1 MAEFSALVRRIW
13 SRSPA
18 TTLACT
24 AAHALE
30 GPRTADHRPATEPA
44 LLPTFDPGDRTCLAR
59 PGHRSRPDRPTDP
72 DREGRRRRLPARRV
86 IWPSPQPTSAAP
98 WSAKCCAP
106 ATSRCLRWASCAAC
120 PVIKALRGV
129 LAGQVRPRNPAA
141 PGLHPEPTAGAGAH
155 TGAHRRASDA
165 GHIPG
170 HPVDAECYP
179 EQPLPATTLDAV
191 LDTITTF
198 ALWTPPSA
206 GAGVRLPRPR
216 RALQPRGVLRR
227 HRPHHPPCSS
237 SRRLGRCGRPIT
249 ATAAGQPA
257 ARRAAGACCWT
268 SSSPGC
274 SCPALMWRCC
284 TPAAGDPRRAGQ
296 HRGPGG
302 RGRYRGAVPGQ
313 RGDGPIPRAAPA
325 HRTAG
330 LRVPSAQV
338 GPARTGVDAFRQRL
352 HTRR

>member
-13 SRSPA
+13 SRWPA

-24 AAHALE
+24 AAHALA
-30 GPRTADHRPATEPA
+30 GPRTADHGPATEPA

-106 ATSRCLRWASCAAC
+106 ATSRCWRWASCAAC
-120 PVIKALRGV
+120 PVIKALRTGEEFWQAKFDHEIRLHQAFTQNPPPVRVPTLVHTDGHRV
-129 LAGQVRPRNPAA
+129 LVI
-141 PGLHPEPTAGAGAH
+141 E
-155 TGAHRRASDA
+155 
-165 GHIPG
+165 HIPG

-198 ALWTPPSA
+198 ALWAPPCA

-249 ATAAGQPA
+249 ATGTG
-257 ARRAAGACCWT
+257 REG
-268 SSSPGC
+268 
-274 SCPALMWRCC
+274 L
-284 TPAAGDPRRAGQ
+284 
-296 HRGPGG
+296 GP
-302 RGRYRGAVPGQ
+302 P
-313 RGDGPIPRAAPA
+313 
-325 HRTAG
+325 RTA
-330 LRVPSAQV
+330 R
-338 GPARTGVDAFRQRL
+338 FRPQ
-352 HTRR
+352 